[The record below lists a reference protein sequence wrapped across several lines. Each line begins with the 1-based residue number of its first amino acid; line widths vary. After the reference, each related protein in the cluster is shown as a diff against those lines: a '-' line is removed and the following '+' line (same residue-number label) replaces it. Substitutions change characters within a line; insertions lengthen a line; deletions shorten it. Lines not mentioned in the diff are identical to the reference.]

1 MIEYLKSKAS
11 NEDVFKVINPVVG
24 NWFKNKFKGF
34 SDPQKY
40 AIIPIHNKENILV
53 SAVTGSGKTLTA
65 FTSILSELIT
75 FSENDL
81 LENQIYAVYISP
93 LKALSNDVEF
103 NLNQPLKEMESESKK
118 DFNIKVAVR
127 TGDTT
132 QSEKSKMLRK
142 TPHIL
147 ITTPESFSIVLTSP
161 KLKEKLRSVKW
172 VIIDE
177 IHALAESKRGV
188 HLSLALERLEDL
200 SQNFTRIGLSAT
212 AEPIED
218 IARFLVG
225 SKRKCKIAKVELK
238 KNMDIKVLS
247 PVPDLINVTH
257 KQMHNE
263 MYDLIDNLIQE
274 HKTTLVF
281 TNTRSATERVV
292 HHLKERFP
300 KKYTENIG
308 AHHGSLSKEHRLDM
322 ETRMRE
328 GKLKAIVCLE
338 GNSKIIDSDGKWIKI
353 KDINEKNVKSLNK
366 EFKLSDNK
374 IITKV
379 TKENN
384 DNLVKIKTSLG
395 KEIICTKEHK
405 FLTINKNGNLE
416 WKEAK
421 DLVEQ
426 DYVGTIRK
434 YNSKTLTKK
443 EMDTLF
449 LSNYP
454 DDGYLE
460 LKTEFLKKIK
470 SKTIEEYG
478 SIKGYWL
485 KELKNKVSYS
495 VLLQDIRGKFLFKV
509 GTIKKIT
516 NDLDIK
522 NETLWE
528 SIINFSSDKYRAKK
542 LEMSKELMRLLGFMS
557 AEGYISYRALYVS
570 NRNEKLLK
578 YYSGIIKR
586 LSGRKPFKKL
596 SSSGTP
602 VLSWESIFLSKFL
615 QNIGFKGGRKSR
627 INFIPEFVFSLDQKL
642 VFSFLSGYLDGDGF
656 PETKKDERTYSI
668 GFSTT
673 SKEMAN
679 NLMQL
684 LLREEIVSSIRSR
697 YIDSEYQVLNG
708 RKINKKGW
716 FYNVAVIGGSHL
728 RKFIKNINPKRE
740 NLERTKKVLSLNGY
754 SNLDIIP
761 NLGVKLRE
769 LRKRIGVSAYRLN
782 KEQGID
788 PTKYELNNRAISRKQ
803 LKKLLE
809 IYKNKDV
816 YLHNLI
822 NSDIFWERIRYKEKV
837 KKEKFVY
844 NIEVENDHNYI
855 ANGFLTKNCS
865 TSLELGIDIGYID
878 LVILLGSPK
887 SVARCTQRFGRAGH
901 RLHDTIKGRIIVL
914 DRDDL
919 VECSILLKNVIEGK
933 IDRIHIP
940 ENCLDVLAQ
949 QIYGIAISE
958 KISEKDLWKMITS
971 SYCYRNLK
979 YSEFLEILDYLSGEY
994 TKLEDRHVYAKIWY
1008 DKESG
1013 MIGKRS
1019 RLARMIYMTN
1029 IGTIP
1034 DETHVQVKIGEQVIG
1049 KIDEAFLERLKR
1061 GDVFVLGGNKYEFLF
1076 SRGMTAQVKTA
1087 EMRPPTI
1094 PSWFSEML
1102 PLSFDL
1108 ANDISKFRGLMEKKF
1123 NNEDSK
1129 EEIMAFLSKYL
1140 YLDKNAENA
1149 IYEYLRQQYLFE
1161 ELPNDKKILVE
1172 EYKEDNKKFIVFHT
1186 LYGRKVNDVLSRAV
1200 AYIIGRLYHIDVEI
1214 GISDNGF
1221 YVSSEKTII
1230 VSQVFEHLK
1239 LKDIDSI
1246 MKNAIDKTEVL
1257 KRRFRHCAVRSLM
1270 ILRNY
1275 GGRTKRVGR
1284 QQVSSM
1290 LLLNAVRRISEDF
1303 PILKESRREVL
1314 DDLMD
1319 LENAKIIIENI
1330 ENKKIEVKT
1339 FQTKI
1344 PSPFAFNLVLEG
1356 YIDIMKMEDKVEF
1369 LRRMHHLVLAKIGK
1383 TKKIE

>member
-11 NEDVFKVINPVVG
+11 NEDVFKVINSVVG

-103 NLNQPLKEMESESKK
+103 NLTQPLKEMESESKK

-328 GKLKAIVCLE
+328 GKLKAIV
-338 GNSKIIDSDGKWIKI
+338 
-353 KDINEKNVKSLNK
+353 
-366 EFKLSDNK
+366 
-374 IITKV
+374 
-379 TKENN
+379 
-384 DNLVKIKTSLG
+384 
-395 KEIICTKEHK
+395 
-405 FLTINKNGNLE
+405 
-416 WKEAK
+416 
-421 DLVEQ
+421 
-426 DYVGTIRK
+426 
-434 YNSKTLTKK
+434 
-443 EMDTLF
+443 
-449 LSNYP
+449 
-454 DDGYLE
+454 
-460 LKTEFLKKIK
+460 
-470 SKTIEEYG
+470 
-478 SIKGYWL
+478 
-485 KELKNKVSYS
+485 
-495 VLLQDIRGKFLFKV
+495 
-509 GTIKKIT
+509 
-516 NDLDIK
+516 
-522 NETLWE
+522 
-528 SIINFSSDKYRAKK
+528 
-542 LEMSKELMRLLGFMS
+542 
-557 AEGYISYRALYVS
+557 
-570 NRNEKLLK
+570 
-578 YYSGIIKR
+578 
-586 LSGRKPFKKL
+586 
-596 SSSGTP
+596 
-602 VLSWESIFLSKFL
+602 
-615 QNIGFKGGRKSR
+615 
-627 INFIPEFVFSLDQKL
+627 
-642 VFSFLSGYLDGDGF
+642 
-656 PETKKDERTYSI
+656 
-668 GFSTT
+668 
-673 SKEMAN
+673 
-679 NLMQL
+679 
-684 LLREEIVSSIRSR
+684 
-697 YIDSEYQVLNG
+697 
-708 RKINKKGW
+708 
-716 FYNVAVIGGSHL
+716 
-728 RKFIKNINPKRE
+728 
-740 NLERTKKVLSLNGY
+740 
-754 SNLDIIP
+754 
-761 NLGVKLRE
+761 
-769 LRKRIGVSAYRLN
+769 
-782 KEQGID
+782 
-788 PTKYELNNRAISRKQ
+788 
-803 LKKLLE
+803 
-809 IYKNKDV
+809 
-816 YLHNLI
+816 
-822 NSDIFWERIRYKEKV
+822 
-837 KKEKFVY
+837 
-844 NIEVENDHNYI
+844 
-855 ANGFLTKNCS
+855 CS

>member
-328 GKLKAIVCLE
+328 GKLKAIVC
-338 GNSKIIDSDGKWIKI
+338 
-353 KDINEKNVKSLNK
+353 
-366 EFKLSDNK
+366 
-374 IITKV
+374 
-379 TKENN
+379 
-384 DNLVKIKTSLG
+384 
-395 KEIICTKEHK
+395 
-405 FLTINKNGNLE
+405 
-416 WKEAK
+416 
-421 DLVEQ
+421 
-426 DYVGTIRK
+426 
-434 YNSKTLTKK
+434 
-443 EMDTLF
+443 
-449 LSNYP
+449 
-454 DDGYLE
+454 
-460 LKTEFLKKIK
+460 
-470 SKTIEEYG
+470 
-478 SIKGYWL
+478 
-485 KELKNKVSYS
+485 
-495 VLLQDIRGKFLFKV
+495 
-509 GTIKKIT
+509 
-516 NDLDIK
+516 
-522 NETLWE
+522 
-528 SIINFSSDKYRAKK
+528 
-542 LEMSKELMRLLGFMS
+542 
-557 AEGYISYRALYVS
+557 
-570 NRNEKLLK
+570 
-578 YYSGIIKR
+578 
-586 LSGRKPFKKL
+586 
-596 SSSGTP
+596 
-602 VLSWESIFLSKFL
+602 
-615 QNIGFKGGRKSR
+615 
-627 INFIPEFVFSLDQKL
+627 
-642 VFSFLSGYLDGDGF
+642 
-656 PETKKDERTYSI
+656 
-668 GFSTT
+668 
-673 SKEMAN
+673 
-679 NLMQL
+679 
-684 LLREEIVSSIRSR
+684 
-697 YIDSEYQVLNG
+697 
-708 RKINKKGW
+708 
-716 FYNVAVIGGSHL
+716 
-728 RKFIKNINPKRE
+728 
-740 NLERTKKVLSLNGY
+740 
-754 SNLDIIP
+754 
-761 NLGVKLRE
+761 
-769 LRKRIGVSAYRLN
+769 
-782 KEQGID
+782 
-788 PTKYELNNRAISRKQ
+788 
-803 LKKLLE
+803 
-809 IYKNKDV
+809 
-816 YLHNLI
+816 
-822 NSDIFWERIRYKEKV
+822 
-837 KKEKFVY
+837 
-844 NIEVENDHNYI
+844 
-855 ANGFLTKNCS
+855 S

-958 KISEKDLWKMITS
+958 RILEKDLWKMITS

>member
-11 NEDVFKVINPVVG
+11 NEDVFKVINSVVG

-53 SAVTGSGKTLTA
+53 SAVTGSGKCITSDSTIILNVKGQARLITGYELIKLAKSGRLIEKIDKSGRLYEVPNVKCYSLNKGKIKKQPTLIYFEYYKGKIYIIKTEYGREINLSPEHPLLVETEKGEKWIPVKDIKKNQRIGVPIKVELPEKDIKLNYKEAIKNIRKKASITVTYSDFKRLKRKTRNFTDFEILNVKELYEIKTLLQTSFSKLKTELNVSIATVFKILNRKRSKNKERLWRLLRKKCGNIRFKENQIIVKNHGINTHSFTYPKKVDIKLARWIAFVLAEGLIGDYENGTSLMVSQKNRTNLLNEFFRNTKLIFDMEFSKKNYKDYTIDSTLFCYFLNDLLDLKRGRGRKIPIPDWVLNAKKSIKSNFLYIFFSLESNIPKSGNEIDLVQSNRNKIETINYMLSSFGIISSIGEKIRYAANTKKKTRRNYFTLTIRQIRNIKLFLRHIKIDHPNEYLLRKQISKKSGGECILKHRLDYGEIKKLRSLYRSYKSYKKDLGNIKTVILRRGYLTENALKKIRKKLLKFKDKSIAKKLIKKIDDLLKNNICWLKIKEIKIQNYKGKLIDLTVPDVHNFIGGYGGIYLHNTLTA

-328 GKLKAIVCLE
+328 GKLKAIVC
-338 GNSKIIDSDGKWIKI
+338 
-353 KDINEKNVKSLNK
+353 
-366 EFKLSDNK
+366 
-374 IITKV
+374 
-379 TKENN
+379 
-384 DNLVKIKTSLG
+384 
-395 KEIICTKEHK
+395 
-405 FLTINKNGNLE
+405 
-416 WKEAK
+416 
-421 DLVEQ
+421 
-426 DYVGTIRK
+426 
-434 YNSKTLTKK
+434 
-443 EMDTLF
+443 
-449 LSNYP
+449 
-454 DDGYLE
+454 
-460 LKTEFLKKIK
+460 
-470 SKTIEEYG
+470 
-478 SIKGYWL
+478 
-485 KELKNKVSYS
+485 
-495 VLLQDIRGKFLFKV
+495 
-509 GTIKKIT
+509 
-516 NDLDIK
+516 
-522 NETLWE
+522 
-528 SIINFSSDKYRAKK
+528 
-542 LEMSKELMRLLGFMS
+542 
-557 AEGYISYRALYVS
+557 
-570 NRNEKLLK
+570 
-578 YYSGIIKR
+578 
-586 LSGRKPFKKL
+586 
-596 SSSGTP
+596 
-602 VLSWESIFLSKFL
+602 
-615 QNIGFKGGRKSR
+615 
-627 INFIPEFVFSLDQKL
+627 
-642 VFSFLSGYLDGDGF
+642 
-656 PETKKDERTYSI
+656 
-668 GFSTT
+668 
-673 SKEMAN
+673 
-679 NLMQL
+679 
-684 LLREEIVSSIRSR
+684 
-697 YIDSEYQVLNG
+697 
-708 RKINKKGW
+708 
-716 FYNVAVIGGSHL
+716 
-728 RKFIKNINPKRE
+728 
-740 NLERTKKVLSLNGY
+740 
-754 SNLDIIP
+754 
-761 NLGVKLRE
+761 
-769 LRKRIGVSAYRLN
+769 
-782 KEQGID
+782 
-788 PTKYELNNRAISRKQ
+788 
-803 LKKLLE
+803 
-809 IYKNKDV
+809 
-816 YLHNLI
+816 
-822 NSDIFWERIRYKEKV
+822 
-837 KKEKFVY
+837 
-844 NIEVENDHNYI
+844 
-855 ANGFLTKNCS
+855 S

-919 VECSILLKNVIEGK
+919 VECSILLKDVIEGK
-933 IDRIHIP
+933 IDRIHLP

-949 QIYGIAISE
+949 QIYGIAITG
-958 KISEKDLWKMITS
+958 KISEKDLWKMVTG

-979 YSEFLEILDYLSGEY
+979 YSQFIEVLDYLSGEY
-994 TKLEDRHVYAKIWY
+994 TKLEDRYVYAKIWY
-1008 DKESG
+1008 DKETG

-1029 IGTIP
+1029 VGTIP
-1034 DETHVQVKIGEQVIG
+1034 DETHVQVKVGEQTIG

-1061 GDVFVLGGNKYEFLF
+1061 GDVFVLGGSKYEFLF

-1087 EMRPPTI
+1087 EQRPPTI

-1108 ANDISKFRGLMEKKF
+1108 AQDISKFRGLMEKKF
-1123 NNEDSK
+1123 NHNEPK
-1129 EEIMAFLSKYL
+1129 EKIMEFIDKYL
-1140 YLDKNAENA
+1140 YVDSNAASA
-1149 IYEYLRQQYLFE
+1149 IYEYLKQQYLFK
-1161 ELPNDKKILVE
+1161 ELPNDKKILIE
-1172 EYKEDNKKFIVFHT
+1172 EYKEDSKNFIVFHS
-1186 LYGRKVNDVLSRAV
+1186 LYGRRVNDVLSRAV
-1200 AYIIGRLYHIDVEI
+1200 AYIIGRLYHMDVEI
-1214 GISDNGF
+1214 GINDNGF
-1221 YVSSEKTII
+1221 YVASERSII
-1230 VSQVFEHLK
+1230 TSQVFDHLK
-1239 LKDIDSI
+1239 VKDIDAI

-1257 KRRFRHCAVRSLM
+1257 KRRFRHC
-1270 ILRNY
+1270 IFHNCI
-1275 GGRTKRVGR
+1275 
-1284 QQVSSM
+1284 
-1290 LLLNAVRRISEDF
+1290 N
-1303 PILKESRREVL
+1303 
-1314 DDLMD
+1314 
-1319 LENAKIIIENI
+1319 
-1330 ENKKIEVKT
+1330 
-1339 FQTKI
+1339 
-1344 PSPFAFNLVLEG
+1344 
-1356 YIDIMKMEDKVEF
+1356 
-1369 LRRMHHLVLAKIGK
+1369 
-1383 TKKIE
+1383 

>member
-328 GKLKAIVCLE
+328 GKLKTIV
-338 GNSKIIDSDGKWIKI
+338 
-353 KDINEKNVKSLNK
+353 
-366 EFKLSDNK
+366 
-374 IITKV
+374 
-379 TKENN
+379 
-384 DNLVKIKTSLG
+384 
-395 KEIICTKEHK
+395 
-405 FLTINKNGNLE
+405 
-416 WKEAK
+416 
-421 DLVEQ
+421 
-426 DYVGTIRK
+426 
-434 YNSKTLTKK
+434 
-443 EMDTLF
+443 
-449 LSNYP
+449 
-454 DDGYLE
+454 
-460 LKTEFLKKIK
+460 
-470 SKTIEEYG
+470 
-478 SIKGYWL
+478 
-485 KELKNKVSYS
+485 
-495 VLLQDIRGKFLFKV
+495 
-509 GTIKKIT
+509 
-516 NDLDIK
+516 
-522 NETLWE
+522 
-528 SIINFSSDKYRAKK
+528 
-542 LEMSKELMRLLGFMS
+542 
-557 AEGYISYRALYVS
+557 
-570 NRNEKLLK
+570 
-578 YYSGIIKR
+578 
-586 LSGRKPFKKL
+586 
-596 SSSGTP
+596 
-602 VLSWESIFLSKFL
+602 
-615 QNIGFKGGRKSR
+615 
-627 INFIPEFVFSLDQKL
+627 
-642 VFSFLSGYLDGDGF
+642 
-656 PETKKDERTYSI
+656 
-668 GFSTT
+668 
-673 SKEMAN
+673 
-679 NLMQL
+679 
-684 LLREEIVSSIRSR
+684 
-697 YIDSEYQVLNG
+697 
-708 RKINKKGW
+708 
-716 FYNVAVIGGSHL
+716 
-728 RKFIKNINPKRE
+728 
-740 NLERTKKVLSLNGY
+740 
-754 SNLDIIP
+754 
-761 NLGVKLRE
+761 
-769 LRKRIGVSAYRLN
+769 
-782 KEQGID
+782 
-788 PTKYELNNRAISRKQ
+788 
-803 LKKLLE
+803 
-809 IYKNKDV
+809 
-816 YLHNLI
+816 
-822 NSDIFWERIRYKEKV
+822 
-837 KKEKFVY
+837 
-844 NIEVENDHNYI
+844 
-855 ANGFLTKNCS
+855 CS

-1221 YVSSEKTII
+1221 DVSSEKTII

>member
-161 KLKEKLRSVKW
+161 KLKEILRSVKW

-328 GKLKAIVCLE
+328 GKLKAIV
-338 GNSKIIDSDGKWIKI
+338 
-353 KDINEKNVKSLNK
+353 
-366 EFKLSDNK
+366 
-374 IITKV
+374 
-379 TKENN
+379 
-384 DNLVKIKTSLG
+384 
-395 KEIICTKEHK
+395 
-405 FLTINKNGNLE
+405 
-416 WKEAK
+416 
-421 DLVEQ
+421 
-426 DYVGTIRK
+426 
-434 YNSKTLTKK
+434 
-443 EMDTLF
+443 
-449 LSNYP
+449 
-454 DDGYLE
+454 
-460 LKTEFLKKIK
+460 
-470 SKTIEEYG
+470 
-478 SIKGYWL
+478 
-485 KELKNKVSYS
+485 
-495 VLLQDIRGKFLFKV
+495 
-509 GTIKKIT
+509 
-516 NDLDIK
+516 
-522 NETLWE
+522 
-528 SIINFSSDKYRAKK
+528 
-542 LEMSKELMRLLGFMS
+542 
-557 AEGYISYRALYVS
+557 
-570 NRNEKLLK
+570 
-578 YYSGIIKR
+578 
-586 LSGRKPFKKL
+586 
-596 SSSGTP
+596 
-602 VLSWESIFLSKFL
+602 
-615 QNIGFKGGRKSR
+615 
-627 INFIPEFVFSLDQKL
+627 
-642 VFSFLSGYLDGDGF
+642 
-656 PETKKDERTYSI
+656 
-668 GFSTT
+668 
-673 SKEMAN
+673 
-679 NLMQL
+679 
-684 LLREEIVSSIRSR
+684 
-697 YIDSEYQVLNG
+697 
-708 RKINKKGW
+708 
-716 FYNVAVIGGSHL
+716 
-728 RKFIKNINPKRE
+728 
-740 NLERTKKVLSLNGY
+740 
-754 SNLDIIP
+754 
-761 NLGVKLRE
+761 
-769 LRKRIGVSAYRLN
+769 
-782 KEQGID
+782 
-788 PTKYELNNRAISRKQ
+788 
-803 LKKLLE
+803 
-809 IYKNKDV
+809 
-816 YLHNLI
+816 
-822 NSDIFWERIRYKEKV
+822 
-837 KKEKFVY
+837 
-844 NIEVENDHNYI
+844 
-855 ANGFLTKNCS
+855 CS